1 MIEVGKALVV
11 GRLSAEWELTSLRNL
26 RSTLGLRNR
35 VQPVPSYLSL
45 EYNIF
50 LELLVSFAALVGKAL

>member
-11 GRLSAEWELTSLRNL
+11 GRLSTEWELTSLGTL
-26 RSTLGLRNR
+26 RSTSGLQDR
-35 VQPVPSYLSL
+35 VQRVRSYLSL

-50 LELLVSFAALVGKAL
+50 LELLVCFVALVSEVL